1 VSDLG
6 VGERMEA
13 EARNAIRARESAEF
27 DAICDA
33 HEKARR
39 AVAAESERVAW
50 RAGLFVN
57 ESRPDVAALWLEDL
71 REAVKRH
78 EAAEA
83 AVKVALDALLAFKR
97 TA

>member
-1 VSDLG
+1 MS
-6 VGERMEA
+6 EA
-13 EARNAIRARESAEF
+13 EQRSAIRAREGAAF
-27 DAICDA
+27 DALCDA
-33 HEKARR
+33 SEKARR
-39 AVAAESERVAW
+39 SVAAEAERVAW

-57 ESRPDVAALWLEDL
+57 ETGPDVAALWLEDL

-83 AVKVALDALLAFKR
+83 VSKAALDAIIAFKR